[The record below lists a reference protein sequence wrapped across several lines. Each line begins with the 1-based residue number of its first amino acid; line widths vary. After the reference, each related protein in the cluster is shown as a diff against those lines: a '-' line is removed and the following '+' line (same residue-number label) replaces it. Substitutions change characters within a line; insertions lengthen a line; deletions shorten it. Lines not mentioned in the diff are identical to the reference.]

1 MRHFIDTMQHEL
13 AVLEAM
19 TSYRPRS
26 LGLFAVALLI
36 GPLVQILMLH
46 LIQASEL
53 PGLRDAVRPAA
64 GVFGLIVTLKFLF
77 LAIRTYVKDRAALLR
92 L

>member
-1 MRHFIDTMQHEL
+1 MRHVIETIQYEL
-13 AVLEAM
+13 AALEAT

-26 LGLFAVALLI
+26 IVLFAVALLI

-46 LIQASEL
+46 LMQASEL
-53 PGLRDAVRPAA
+53 PGLRDAVQPAA
-64 GVFGLIVTLKFLF
+64 GLFGLIVTLKFLL